1 MLRRLV
7 KYADRV
13 FGWSRSLDELR
24 DARKRPRIAT
34 GRVMKALSVMMMA
47 RLGSL
52 NSLEALRPKGWL
64 RRWLGG
70 EMPSADTLGRVAA
83 QLAPEEVRRLLHRH
97 YTRRRR
103 NKGVYAWAFG
113 LRPLIFDGH
122 EAMASYHRHC
132 PKCLSRTVHT
142 AQGDRI
148 QYYHRYVAAL
158 LATPSRVLFLD
169 AEPQE
174 PGEDEMACAKRL
186 LERLLEVHPR
196 AFTMVCGD
204 NLYMNPDF
212 CKLALRHRKHF
223 IAVLKNENRDLLKD
237 ARDLFTGRRPQRAQR
252 AKTQCLWW
260 DLDGFTS
267 WESIDTSVR
276 VVRSVETHSI
286 RRQLTRES
294 EEVRSEWV
302 WVTSLPSHLA
312 DTAAIVRLGH
322 GRWDIENHGFN
333 ELANQWHA
341 DHVYRHD
348 ANALLVFWLLACL
361 AYNLFHAFVSCNL
374 KPALRSRHTT
384 IYFAHMICSELHQ
397 FAFP

>member
-1 MLRRLV
+1 VLRRLV
-7 KYADRV
+7 QYADRV
-13 FGWSRSLDELR
+13 FGWSRSIEGLR
-24 DARKRPRIAT
+24 DTRKRPQIAT
-34 GRVMKALSVMMMA
+34 GVVMKVLSIMVLA

-52 NSLEALRPKGWL
+52 NSVEALRPKGWL

-70 EMPSADTLGRVAA
+70 EMPSADTLGRVAGH
-83 QLAPEEVRRLLHRH
+83 LAPEEVRRLLRWH

-103 NKGVYAWAFG
+103 NKGVYAWSFG

-158 LATPSRVLFLD
+158 LATPSTVLFLD
-169 AEPQE
+169 AEPQGS
-174 PGEDEMACAKRL
+174 GEDETACARRL
-186 LERLLEVHPR
+186 LERLLQAYPR
-196 AFTMVCGD
+196 AFTVVCGD

-212 CKLALRHRKHF
+212 CTLAIGRGKHF

-237 ARDLFTGRRPQRAQR
+237 ARDLFQGRPPRRAQR
-252 AKTQCLWW
+252 GKTQCLWW

-267 WESIDTSVR
+267 WESIEASVR
-276 VVRSVETHSI
+276 VVRSVETHVI

-294 EEVRSEWV
+294 EELRSEWV
-302 WVTSLPSHLA
+302 WVTSLPAYLA
-312 DTAAIVRLGH
+312 DTAALVRLGH
-322 GRWDIENHGFN
+322 GRWHIENQGFN

-341 DHVYRHD
+341 DPVYRHD
-348 ANALLVFWLLACL
+348 ANAMLVFWLLTCL

-384 IYFAHMICSELHQ
+384 IYFAHLVCSELHHL
-397 FAFP
+397 ASP